1 MANNGHFIIRLAGK
15 TRPPK
20 SFMIQIIFPASMGL
34 FEVLVYLRQKMDDQD
49 NLMCRGVN
57 WIAFVTPEKLTAL
70 NLYA

>member
-1 MANNGHFIIRLAGK
+1 
-15 TRPPK
+15 
-20 SFMIQIIFPASMGL
+20 MIQIIFPASMGL